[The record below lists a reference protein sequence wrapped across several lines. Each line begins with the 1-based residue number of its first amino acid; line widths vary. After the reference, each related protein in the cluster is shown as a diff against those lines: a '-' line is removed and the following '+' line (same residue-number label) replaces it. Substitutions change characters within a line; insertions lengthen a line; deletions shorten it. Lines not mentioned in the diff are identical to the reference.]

1 MCHAQPVASDLIGG
15 LTADLDSLLVL
26 LHDADEQHWS
36 RWFRAA
42 RRHVNNRDA
51 FGLERILQAYGGM
64 GSFND
69 LVIHPQ
75 NGHTISPDE
84 IGEVNERLETLRTRI
99 YGAAHQL
106 RREQP
111 S

>member
-1 MCHAQPVASDLIGG
+1 MASDSIGG
-15 LTADLDSLLVL
+15 LNADLDSLLVL
-26 LHDADEQHWS
+26 LDDADEQHWS

-42 RRHVNNRDA
+42 RRDLSNRDA
-51 FGLERILQAYGGM
+51 YGLRRILQAYGGM

-69 LVIHPQ
+69 LVIHPR

-84 IGEVNERLETLRTRI
+84 ARQVNERLDTLRTQI
-99 YGAAHQL
+99 YRVAHQL

-111 S
+111 R